1 MPDKNAQAQSRRDA
15 EIAAQQKRED
25 AARAAQAAE
34 AKPEKLLPFLNAAK
48 ERYTGNIADLNAK
61 KAAQQDK
68 IAQNEDKIE
77 RLTAKADRLSATNDM
92 LKRLTAG
99 TFLEAAADA
108 IIARNQKRI
117 DKIEQKQ
124 IPKAE
129 KKIAEHEK
137 RIASLEKK
145 IETQQRKSDKCTALS
160 NVITSF
166 VIMDPARRRAQFSQA
181 MDTLNRVTKE
191 TLEVKLD
198 KCTDRNAA
206 LQKCLQ
212 SGKLTNAQAERVG
225 TQISKNLETIHQ
237 VEAKLKKLEALTL
250 PYAQQPPAHQD
261 LAQADAERRITDAV
275 QSGEVR
281 INPLAETISVDV
293 AAQAADR
300 AREAI
305 QQEAAK
311 LVAAMSPQEKKDFM
325 NRADADKTHTP
336 TPVEIAVFEMLAAE
350 EKAQAQ
356 AQARPAQAA
365 PQQGFVLSRQKRAAM
380 ADRAAQ
386 AQHQPPKPD
395 GQGQQ
400 HDLE

>member
-1 MPDKNAQAQSRRDA
+1 MPDKNAQAQSQREA
-15 EIAAQQKRED
+15 EIAAQQKREE
-25 AARAAQAAE
+25 AARAAQPTE
-34 AKPEKLLPFLNAAK
+34 AKPEKLLPFLNTAK
-48 ERYTGNIADLNAK
+48 ERYTTNIADLNAK
-61 KAAQQDK
+61 RTVQQDK
-68 IAQNEDKIE
+68 ITQNEEKIE
-77 RLTAKADRLSATNDM
+77 CLTSKADRLSATNDM
-92 LKRLTAG
+92 MKRLTAG

-117 DKIEQKQ
+117 DKIEKKQ
-124 IPKAE
+124 IPNAE

-137 RIASLEKK
+137 RIEALDRK
-145 IETQQRKSDKCTALS
+145 IEMQQRKADKCTALS

-166 VIMDPARRRAQFSQA
+166 VIMDPAKRRAQFSQA

-191 TLEVKLD
+191 SLEAKLD
-198 KCTDRNAA
+198 RCTDRNAV
-206 LQKCLQ
+206 LQKRLQ
-212 SGKLTNAQAERVG
+212 SGKLTQAQAKRVG

-237 VEAKLKKLEALTL
+237 VEAKLSKLEALTL

-281 INPLAETISVDV
+281 VNPLAETISVDV
-293 AAQAADR
+293 AELAADR

-305 QQEAAK
+305 QLEAAK

-325 NRADADKTHTP
+325 NRADAYKTRTP

-350 EKAQAQ
+350 EKAQA
-356 AQARPAQAA
+356 RPAQAA
-365 PQQGFVLSRQKRAAM
+365 PQQGFVLSRQKRTAM

-386 AQHQPPKPD
+386 AQHQPARTD
-395 GQGQQ
+395 RQNQQ